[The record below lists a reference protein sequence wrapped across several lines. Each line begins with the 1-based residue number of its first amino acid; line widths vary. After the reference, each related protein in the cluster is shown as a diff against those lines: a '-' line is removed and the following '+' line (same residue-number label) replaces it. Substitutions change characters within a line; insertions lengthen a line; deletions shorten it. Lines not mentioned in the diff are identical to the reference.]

1 MRKVAL
7 WVTLAVWAGLSAAQ
21 EPVDW
26 ATVGRI
32 RLEATR
38 NSQVMETVWVMTDL
52 LGPRL
57 TNSPNMRRAE
67 TWAKETLE
75 TWGLA
80 NVHLDGFEF
89 GRGWTFSRCAVEMT
103 KPTEAVLLAFPKAWS
118 PATAGRT
125 VGEVVRVTLES
136 EADLEKHRGKLAG
149 KILLLDKPAD
159 IKPPEEP
166 LFKRYK
172 EPDLEALEQ
181 FSIRPPRDE
190 EWRREARREWTFGRR
205 RAEFLKAEGVLA
217 TVEVSSR
224 DGGPVRVMGTPAY
237 RPGFPEGVPA
247 LVMAAEHYNRLV
259 RLVEK
264 GEKVELAVEVEAR
277 FIDGD
282 TKAYN
287 VIAEIP
293 GTDLKDQV
301 VMAGAHFDSWHTG
314 TGATDNAASCA
325 VVMEAA
331 RILKSIGVKP
341 RRTIRIALWN
351 SEEQGFNGSRAYVC
365 RHFACWE
372 PKDTP
377 SDDLP
382 EGLQDGERTLVRKRD
397 FDKLVAY
404 FNLDFGAGAIRGIFA
419 QENLAVKPIFQAW
432 LSAVEDLG
440 AKTVSVRSVGGTDH
454 LSFDRVGL
462 PGFQF
467 IQDGLDY
474 MTRTHHTHLDVYD
487 RLQREDLVK
496 NSIILATFLYHAA
509 MRDQPLPRKPLPQ
522 EASRANP

>member
-1 MRKVAL
+1 MRKLLLVVGVVAG
-7 WVTLAVWAGLSAAQ
+7 VASAQ

-26 ATVGRI
+26 ETVGRI

-38 NSQVMETVWVMTDL
+38 NSQVMETVQIMTDL

-67 TWAKETLE
+67 LWAKETLE
-75 TWGLA
+75 KWGLA
-80 NVHLDGFEF
+80 NVHLEGFEF

-103 KPTEAVLLAFPKAWS
+103 KPTEAVLIAFPKAWS
-118 PATAGRT
+118 PGTNGRK
-125 VGEVVRVTLES
+125 VGEVVRVSLES
-136 EADLEKHRGKLAG
+136 EADLEQQKGKLAG
-149 KILLLDKPAD
+149 KIVLLSKAAD

-172 EPDLEALEQ
+172 EEDLEELEQ
-181 FSIRPPRDE
+181 FPIRPPRDE
-190 EWRREARREWTFGRR
+190 EWRRQARKEWTFGRK
-205 RAEFLKAEGVLA
+205 RAEFLMAEGVIA

-237 RPGFPEGVPA
+237 RIGFPEGVPA

-264 GEKVELAVEVEAR
+264 GEKVELAVEVDAR
-277 FIDGD
+277 FLDGD

-331 RILKSIGVKP
+331 RILKSLGIKP
-341 RRTIRIALWN
+341 RRTIRVALWN
-351 SEEQGFNGSRAYVC
+351 SEEQGLNGSRAYVC
-365 RHFACWE
+365 EHFACWE
-372 PKDTP
+372 PKEKP
-377 SDDLP
+377 KDDLP
-382 EGLQDGERTLVRKRD
+382 EST
-397 FDKLVAY
+397 
-404 FNLDFGAGAIRGIFA
+404 
-419 QENLAVKPIFQAW
+419 
-432 LSAVEDLG
+432 
-440 AKTVSVRSVGGTDH
+440 
-454 LSFDRVGL
+454 
-462 PGFQF
+462 
-467 IQDGLDY
+467 
-474 MTRTHHTHLDVYD
+474 
-487 RLQREDLVK
+487 
-496 NSIILATFLYHAA
+496 
-509 MRDQPLPRKPLPQ
+509 PRKTW
-522 EASRANP
+522 R